1 MGWTC
6 SYVAGNVMDKM
17 AEKSFQ
23 QSGNQNIYIY
33 KGNWFMWETSRRE
46 YEDGSIT
53 GSICQFIE
61 DPRGKTRIFARRVGG
76 FRIDSVT
83 GKIKGGY
90 GITELA

>member
-6 SYVAGNVMDKM
+6 SYVAGNVMDRM

-23 QSGNQNIYIY
+23 QSGSQNIYIY
-33 KGNWFMWETSRRE
+33 KGNWFMWEISRRE
-46 YEDGSIT
+46 YEDGNIT
-53 GSICQFIE
+53 GSIHQFTT
-61 DPRGKTRIFARRVGG
+61 DPRGKTRISARRVGS
-76 FRIDSVT
+76 FRIDGVT